1 MQNRPSRHH
10 LLHWGLT
17 GILALV
23 GLGLHELGL
32 LGMAELAL
40 LDGWMRWQ
48 SSTQPDPRFL
58 VIAITEADLQAVGQA
73 SIPDAVLAEA
83 LETLMALDPLVIGI
97 DLIRDLPI
105 PDLKNPLLSTHVSGH
120 LSDNLAETL
129 SANPQTVAICTLG
142 DDQNPAGIPPPLGI
156 PIDQVGFADVVVD
169 RDGLIRRNLLLV
181 SPPPGSRCP
190 AQGSLAY
197 QLASRYL
204 AEQGLDPPQIRDG
217 QLQWGAARLTRLD
230 SRPHYPIDAG
240 GYQLV
245 LRYGSGAEQ
254 VTLGQVLAGE
264 ISRPQVQDRILLI
277 GATATSLRDLFATP
291 ITGRAGSSDLLPGV
305 QLHAQMTRQL
315 IDLALGHVPPI
326 RQWSAGAERIWI
338 LLWAGV
344 GSALAWRASSLR
356 QLGLAWG
363 GSLLIMAMISLSA
376 LALAWWIPVWG
387 ALMALFLPG
396 LLRLRG
402 SEQRLLGRYRVIRRL
417 GQGGFGEVVL
427 ATDQERNQLCVIKKL
442 ILEGVNTQVLDTYKE
457 LFRREGEILR
467 QLQHD
472 RIPRLYGIH
481 HLEQEDSFYLIQE
494 YVAGI
499 PLDQHMKQTAP
510 WSEDLI
516 RDFLGQ
522 MLQIL
527 AFIHQ
532 RRILHR
538 DIKPSNIMRREQ
550 DGQWVLIDFGIGK
563 QALSPDQHTTTAI
576 GSRGY
581 IPPEQEQGKAVP
593 ASDLYALGV
602 VTIEA
607 ATGKRFASL
616 QQQATAQV
624 NGPTPSLEGPPI
636 SPRDPELK
644 DMATEDTAVIAQDQ
658 PAAQAPPAVTLP
670 LATAPLPPP
679 LTPVV
684 PVSESSHESSR
695 PEGAFWRPFAPQ
707 LSDRLVDLLDSLVD
721 PVVDHR
727 PASATAALSR
737 LYSAL
742 PTPTNST

>member
-1 MQNRPSRHH
+1 MKNQPSRHH
-10 LLHWGLT
+10 LLRWGLT

-48 SSTQPDPRFL
+48 SSAQPDPRLL

-73 SIPDAVLAEA
+73 SIPDAVLVEA
-83 LETLMALDPLVIGI
+83 LETLLALDPLVIGI

-105 PDLKNPLLSTHVSGH
+105 PDLKNPVLSTH

-142 DDQNPAGIPPPLGI
+142 DDQNPAGNPPPLGI

-190 AQGSLAY
+190 AQASLAY

-204 AEQGLDPPQIRDG
+204 AEQGVDPPQIRDG
-217 QLQWGAARLTRLD
+217 QLQWGAARLTRLGA
-230 SRPHYPIDAG
+230 RPHYPIDAG
-240 GYQLV
+240 GYQLL

-254 VTLGQVLAGE
+254 ISLGQVLARQ
-264 ISRPQVQDRILLI
+264 ISRPQVQGRILLI

-291 ITGRAGSSDLLPGV
+291 VTGRAGSSDLVPGV

-315 IDLALGHVPPI
+315 IDLALGRVPPI

-338 LLWAGV
+338 LVWAGV

-363 GSLLIMAMISLSA
+363 GSLLMMAVISLSA
-376 LALAWWIPVWG
+376 FALAWWIPVWG
-387 ALMALFLPG
+387 ALIALSLPG
-396 LLRLRG
+396 LVRLRG
-402 SEQRLLGRYRVIRRL
+402 SEQRLLGRYRVIRPL

-481 HLEQEDSFYLIQE
+481 HLEQEDCFYLVQE
-494 YVAGI
+494 YIAGI
-499 PLDQHMKQTAP
+499 PLDQDLKQTAP
-510 WSEDLI
+510 WTEEQI
-516 RDFLGQ
+516 REFLRQ
-522 MLQIL
+522 MLQTL

-563 QALSPDQHTTTAI
+563 QALSPEQHTMTAI

-581 IPPEQEQGKAVP
+581 VPPEQEQGKAVP

-616 QQQATAQV
+616 QQKATAQLHGL
-624 NGPTPSLEGPPI
+624 NGLAPSLEGSPI
-636 SPRDPELK
+636 SIRDPELQ
-644 DMATEDTAVIAQDQ
+644 DIATGDTAMTAQDQ
-658 PAAQAPPAVTLP
+658 PASQVLPAVTLP
-670 LATAPLPPP
+670 LGTTP
-679 LTPVV
+679 LTPIV
-684 PVSESSHESSR
+684 PVPESSR
-695 PEGAFWRPFAPQ
+695 EFSPSQDAFWRPFAPQ
-707 LSDRLVDLLDSLVD
+707 LSDSLVDLLNSLVD
-721 PVVDHR
+721 PVADNR
-727 PASATAALSR
+727 PSSAAAALSR
-737 LYSAL
+737 LDSAL
-742 PTPTNST
+742 PTPTPPK

>member
-10 LLHWGLT
+10 LLRWGLT
-17 GILALV
+17 GILAGV

-32 LGMAELAL
+32 MGMAELAL

-73 SIPDAVLAEA
+73 SIPDAVLVEA

-105 PDLKNPLLSTHVSGH
+105 PDLKNPVLSTSI
-120 LSDNLAETL
+120 SDNLAETL

-204 AEQGLDPPQIRDG
+204 AEQGVNPPQIRDG
-217 QLQWGAARLTRLD
+217 QLQWGAARLTRLG

-240 GYQLV
+240 GYQLL

-254 VTLGQVLAGE
+254 VTLGQVLAGQ

-315 IDLALGHVPPI
+315 IDLALGRVPPI
-326 RQWSAGAERIWI
+326 RQWGAGAERIWI
-338 LLWAGV
+338 LVWAGV

-363 GSLLIMAMISLSA
+363 GSLLMVGMIGFWAFA
-376 LALAWWIPVWG
+376 LGWWIPVWG
-387 ALMALFLPG
+387 AWMALFLPG
-396 LLRLRG
+396 LVRLRG

-427 ATDQERNQLCVIKKL
+427 ATDQQRNQLCVIKKL

-481 HLEQEDSFYLIQE
+481 HLEQEDCFYLVQE

-510 WSEDLI
+510 WSEDQI

-522 MLQIL
+522 MLHIL

-538 DIKPSNIMRREQ
+538 DIKPSNIMRRER

-616 QQQATAQV
+616 QQKATAQV
-624 NGPTPSLEGPPI
+624 NRPTLRVEGSPLSL
-636 SPRDPELK
+636 RDPELR
-644 DMATEDTAVIAQDQ
+644 DLATADTAVTAQDHAQDQ
-658 PAAQAPPAVTLP
+658 PTAQAPPPVTLP
-670 LATAPLPPP
+670 LGAM
-679 LTPVV
+679 TPVV
-684 PVSESSHESSR
+684 PLSESSHKSSHELSR
-695 PEGAFWRPFAPQ
+695 PEGSFWRPFAPQ
-707 LSDRLVDLLDSLVD
+707 LSDPLLDLLESLVD
-721 PVVDHR
+721 PVVVNR
-727 PASATAALSR
+727 PASAAAALSR
-737 LYSAL
+737 LHS
-742 PTPTNST
+742 PTSSPK